1 MQQDDWRRPD
11 DATGMYPMEIAA
23 LAAEAGF
30 PWLSAHDEDGLTVL
44 EVEAP
49 FGPLFLV
56 LGSSDRHG
64 SFHFLY
70 ARVLVGVAD
79 AAATARQLH
88 EADPHGPIAQAP
100 RPKVLSLMRVF
111 IMDRDDTPRELPAW
125 LVRVAGEFAMALRLV
140 RAWQA
145 AAPGSG

>member
-1 MQQDDWRRPD
+1 MQKHDWRRPD
-11 DATGMYPMEIAA
+11 EATGMYPMEIAA

-30 PWLSAHDEDGLTVL
+30 PWLSANDQDGLTVL

-49 FGPLFLV
+49 FGPLYLV

-70 ARVLVGVAD
+70 ARVLVRVAD
-79 AAATARQLH
+79 AAATAGRLQ

-100 RPKVLSLMRVF
+100 AADVLSLMRVF
-111 IMDRDDTPRELPAW
+111 IMDRDETPRDLPAW
-125 LVRVAGEFAMALRLV
+125 LLRVAGEFAMALRLV
-140 RAWQA
+140 RAWQGL
-145 AAPGSG
+145 PSGSC